1 LSSAL
6 RPIARSYKCFLVSH
20 RLIRH
25 SRGRSHA
32 YSFKSPPWK
41 HSFETEKGSINFYR
55 VFRADEDSLPL
66 LHLEQISGNNYQLS
80 TSMSD
85 LNYKLAGVNYEPLDA
100 FKRLC
105 QSAAAGTR
113 SSLKFH
119 GLTEPA
125 KVRGES
131 AYLLEGPDSYLAHVE
146 EGLGTKNL
154 VADVMR
160 QLTGQCFYRAIG
172 IDTVATMVNDLI
184 TCGALPVMVA
194 MHAGVG
200 DADWFADSVR
210 AKNLADGFAE
220 GCRQSRAVWAGGE
233 TPALKGII
241 SPDAIVLAG
250 SAVGGIAPKE
260 NRIAG
265 DVQNGDAIILL
276 ASSGVQTNGL
286 TLCRAL
292 AERLPNGY
300 LAPIDDGR
308 PYGQALLD
316 PSIIYVSFIAACQQA
331 QLRLHY
337 AAHLTGHGWRKLMRL
352 DESFIY
358 RMTDIGPV
366 PPIFGFIQ
374 QASKMSDEEMYAT
387 FNMGAGFAVYVAPAD
402 AHRCLLIARQ
412 AGYDAWV
419 AGHVEK
425 SGSTRLVEIVP
436 LGIRYESES
445 LQIR

>member
-1 LSSAL
+1 
-6 RPIARSYKCFLVSH
+6 
-20 RLIRH
+20 
-25 SRGRSHA
+25 
-32 YSFKSPPWK
+32 
-41 HSFETEKGSINFYR
+41 
-55 VFRADEDSLPL
+55 
-66 LHLEQISGNNYQLS
+66 
-80 TSMSD
+80 MSD
-85 LNYKLAGVNYEPLDA
+85 LNYKSAGVNYEPLDA

-119 GLTEPA
+119 GLSEPA

-131 AYLLEGPDSYLAHVE
+131 AYLLEGPDSFLAHVE

-154 VADVMR
+154 VADAMR

-172 IDTVATMVNDLI
+172 IDTVATMVNDLV

-194 MHAGVG
+194 MHAAVG
-200 DADWFADSVR
+200 DGEWFADSTR

-220 GCRQSRAVWAGGE
+220 GCRQATAVWGGGE
-233 TPALKGII
+233 TPAAQRDIC
-241 SPDAIVLAG
+241 PAAIVLAG
-250 SAVGGIAPKE
+250 SVVGGIAPKE

-265 DVQNGDAIILL
+265 DVQSGDAIILL

-300 LAPIDDGR
+300 LTPIEDGR
-308 PYGQALLD
+308 SYGQALLD

-331 QLRLHY
+331 RLKLHY
-337 AAHLTGHGWRKLMRL
+337 AAHITGHGWRKIMRL

-358 RMTDIGPV
+358 RLTDIGPV
-366 PPIFGFIQ
+366 PPIFRFIQ
-374 QASKMSDEEMYAT
+374 QASGMSDTEMYAT
-387 FNMGAGFAVYVAPAD
+387 FNMGAGFAVFVPQVE

-419 AGHVEK
+419 AGTVEK
-425 SGSTRLVEIVP
+425 SGSTRLVEITP
-436 LGIRYESES
+436 LDIRYDAAS
-445 LQIR
+445 LQVR